1 MSKLPRYYQ
10 KFIYLTC
17 ILNIKQIFQKIKLF
31 IKKIYTMRGYF
42 GLSQISEDER
52 SNILKQHKHIYNGY
66 RTMQPEMSNTQ
77 PLYVQDFAN
86 DKGGITVDNKGNVKP
101 YMNKGINEQVEEV
114 CDECGSMEMEE
125 SKGACN
131 ECGGM
136 MYEGEC
142 SECGWKG
149 EVGAM
154 EEQIDDEIEW
164 EEDYGFDEMPIEDD
178 SIFGKEKKK
187 EFRPGVDLG
196 KSFEKFKGM
205 MDMDEETGHLDDIYD
220 EEDLNPSAGFDY
232 IEGSSNDVDTF
243 KERYKK
249 LKEQNELDEIG
260 THELKKGRKYK
271 LNFPSVEDE
280 LEYDDETGE
289 KTKGEKM
296 YKFKGKKH
304 GGHLLPSKHIEKYV
318 SDLDEQ
324 GGNAD
329 DMDVD
334 DVLPPFNF
342 ATEGPMA
349 GGDTYPVNEYDDDV
363 MEYETMESAW
373 ADDIDEN
380 DVSGVQGVYGDM
392 KSAYDFDSEG
402 PGKAGPYQTRSES
415 GYEGEDEDVYWDNDM
430 EDDELDLDITKF
442 NPEDK
447 SWEEIT
453 AHTGDDEFAHID
465 EDLRESLISQK
476 NRIMEMMSRMKVIK

>member
-1 MSKLPRYYQ
+1 
-10 KFIYLTC
+10 
-17 ILNIKQIFQKIKLF
+17 
-31 IKKIYTMRGYF
+31 MRGYF

-114 CDECGSMEMEE
+114 CDECGSMEMSEGE
-125 SKGACN
+125 HHDWWSNLNSNEKQKLSSKHFPEKMHDGLDMSNNEIKHMFDSVHIKDKFRPGFDLGKSFEKFKKTIDEGAGTCN
-131 ECGGM
+131 ECGGAL
-136 MYEGEC
+136 YEGEC

-154 EEQIDDEIEW
+154 E
-164 EEDYGFDEMPIEDD
+164 
-178 SIFGKEKKK
+178 
-187 EFRPGVDLG
+187 
-196 KSFEKFKGM
+196 
-205 MDMDEETGHLDDIYD
+205 EETGHLDDIYD

-392 KSAYDFDSEG
+392 KPAYDFDSEG

-476 NRIMEMMSRMKVIK
+476 NRIMEMMSRMKVVK